1 LNIHKLNEMVDTI
14 VLNITQSKAPSFV
27 IDQTP
32 NTWAKPLKSDSSH
45 FFGHE
50 SELLHL
56 RQLLR
61 EKQARLL
68 IAEDNPISRRLL
80 NSLLKDCAVID
91 TVQDGEEAI
100 FACQNQAYSGILL
113 DLHMPKFNGLETATQ
128 IRQQSK
134 YNAHTPIILISA
146 NGLDLQ
152 QTDLHQ
158 AGIQFAM
165 QKPID
170 EQQLLRHLLPLI
182 EEPKQPAID
191 WSVCVAKLSG
201 NIPLATE
208 FLAEFVKELHKNHAE
223 LQAIFA
229 TNDCEALERIV
240 HQIHG
245 ACCFCGV
252 AALQK
257 QAAYVEKR
265 LRQVKTTAEVKQD
278 FLHLLAEIEAVL
290 TEYAELYVT

>member
-1 LNIHKLNEMVDTI
+1 MHV
-14 VLNITQSKAPSFV
+14 
-27 IDQTP
+27 
-32 NTWAKPLKSDSSH
+32 
-45 FFGHE
+45 
-50 SELLHL
+50 

-68 IAEDNPISRRLL
+68 IAEDNQISRRLL
-80 NSLLKDCAVID
+80 NSLLKECAVID

-100 FACQNQAYSGILL
+100 LACQNQAYSAILL
-113 DLHMPKFNGLETATQ
+113 DLHMPKFNGLETATH

-134 YNAHTPIILISA
+134 CNVHTHIILISA

-170 EQQLLRHLLPLI
+170 EQQLLRHLLPLMA
-182 EEPKQPAID
+182 EPKQPAID

-208 FLAEFVKELHKNHAE
+208 FLAEFVKELHKNHEE
-223 LQAIFA
+223 LQTIFA

-252 AALQK
+252 SALQK
-257 QAAYVEKR
+257 QAAHLEKR
-265 LRQVKTTAEVKQD
+265 LRQAKTSAEVKQD

-290 TEYAELYVT
+290 SEYAELYEA